1 MGKPELESLRSTNV
15 PIGISLIYCALA
27 LMLASIILMFVV
39 PLAMSGNPLLAVRAI
54 VGLGV
59 LLLVASILSLV
70 GTGLCLTAPQ
80 QMPGKEAIYLTVG
93 LDVVVVLIHVAGNF
107 TRLPV
112 LIAALPN
119 LLAIT
124 GFVSFLVFL
133 KHVSGFVGSSELV
146 SKAEGSL
153 GLGIALVIV
162 LGLSIVGTF
171 VMPQVAGAFAV
182 LALILGAVGFL
193 RYARLLHD
201 LKHTLAHG

>member
-1 MGKPELESLRSTNV
+1 MGKAELESLRSTNV
-15 PIGISLIYCALA
+15 PIGISLIYYALA
-27 LMLASIILMFVV
+27 LMLAAIILMVVV
-39 PLAMSGNPLLAVRAI
+39 PFAMSGNPLLVRAI
-54 VGLGV
+54 VGLGL

-80 QMPGKEAIYLTVG
+80 AMPGKAAIYLTVA

-107 TRLPV
+107 TRLPG

-133 KHVSGFVGSSELV
+133 KHLSGFVGSGELV
-146 SKAEGSL
+146 SKAEGLL

-162 LGLSIVGTF
+162 LGLSIVGAF
-171 VMPQVAGAFAV
+171 VMPQVAGLFAL

-201 LKHTLAHG
+201 LKHTLARG